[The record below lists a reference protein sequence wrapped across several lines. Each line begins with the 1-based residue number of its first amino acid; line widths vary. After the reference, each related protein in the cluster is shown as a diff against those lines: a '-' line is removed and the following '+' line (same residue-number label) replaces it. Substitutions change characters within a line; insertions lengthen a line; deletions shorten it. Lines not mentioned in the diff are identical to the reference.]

1 MINKDNVT
9 SFFRALPA
17 DDAFLVDAIENK
29 EYTYREFFSLV
40 NILAQTTRAW
50 KTKQIVACL
59 ENSTLLCAL
68 YFACAVQ
75 NITVIPVDP
84 KKGEQEI
91 RRICAS
97 HPDAVQVGVE
107 NDCPR
112 RRALLLTLQDEV
124 APLEGNLAAL
134 FAQTDLKK
142 PFLITYTSGST
153 GKPKGV
159 VHSLQNLI
167 LSAMAF
173 RDAIG
178 YKRGDVMYHAMPM
191 TYMAGILN
199 TILLPFVAGCQLV
212 IARRFSVMEAVSIWK
227 YVRRYNIN
235 CFWMA
240 PAMLRMI
247 LAVDKKGTGR
257 EVLEDREVRFSV
269 GTAPLDG
276 KLREQFQTT
285 YGVRLYQS
293 YGLSETLFLTTQTAA
308 LAPENHS
315 VGQLLQGVEMRI
327 AADGEGIFSVPW
339 MFLGYWGENQ
349 DLLAPAPWYA
359 TGDLVENCGQ
369 GVQIRGRK
377 KELIIKGGINLN
389 PHDIEQC
396 LAEQVAFDQCVV
408 QGVQNEGEESVI
420 CWYVPSADRQWTR
433 GQINEILRRELGARY
448 QLDALVPV
456 NEIPKNLNGKVDRLK
471 LAQDWKEQNYDS

>member
-1 MINKDNVT
+1 MINKDNVA

-17 DDAFLVDAIENK
+17 DDTFLVDAIGNRK
-29 EYTYREFFSLV
+29 YSYREFFGLV
-40 NILAQTTRAW
+40 NALAQKIRDW
-50 KTKQIVACL
+50 KTEQIVMCL

-68 YFACAVQ
+68 YFACAAQ

-84 KKGEQEI
+84 KKSEQEI

-97 HPDAVQVGVE
+97 HPDAVQVGIE

-112 RRALLLTLQDEV
+112 SALLVTVLDKTS
-124 APLEGNLAAL
+124 PWEGDLAAL
-134 FAQTDLKK
+134 FAQTNLQK

-159 VHSLQNLI
+159 VHSLHNLI

-212 IARRFSVMEAVSIWK
+212 IARRFSVMEAVSFWK
-227 YVRRYNIN
+227 YVRRYEIN

-257 EVLEDREVRFSV
+257 TVLEGREVRFSV

-293 YGLSETLFLTTQTAA
+293 YGLSETLFLTTQTAT

-315 VGQLLQGVEMRI
+315 VGQLLRGVEMKI
-327 AADGEGIFSVPW
+327 ATDGEGIFSVPW
-339 MFLGYWGENQ
+339 MFLGYWGENGN
-349 DLLAPAPWYA
+349 LLAPAHWYA
-359 TGDLVENCGQ
+359 TGDLVEDCGQ
-369 GVQIRGRK
+369 GLQIKGRK

-389 PHDIEQC
+389 PHDIELC
-396 LAEQVAFDQCVV
+396 LADQAAFDQCVV
-408 QGVQNEGEESVI
+408 QGVDDHGEDSII
-420 CWYVPSADRQWTR
+420 CWYVPNADRQWTR
-433 GQINEILRRELGARY
+433 GQINEILRRELGIRY

-456 NEIPKNLNGKVDRLK
+456 DEIPKNLNGKVDRLK
-471 LAQDWKEQNYDS
+471 LAQDWKEQNYDR